1 MIEPIRLAFEV
12 HCPADHAFV
21 VWTDRIST
29 WWPADHTVSG
39 EPDASVV
46 LEPRSGGRIFER
58 TTAGIEH
65 DWGEVTVWEPPSRL
79 VYLWHLRRDRA
90 DATEVEIRF
99 RAQGEASTL
108 VEIEHRG
115 WEALGAEAQAWRD
128 RNGAGWSTL
137 LPHYVVAAS
146 ANEAM
151 SR

>member
-1 MIEPIRLAFEV
+1 M
-12 HCPADHAFV
+12 
-21 VWTDRIST
+21 WTDRI
-29 WWPADHTVSG
+29 G
-39 EPDASVV
+39 
-46 LEPRSGGRIFER
+46 RRGGRPTTPCRASR
-58 TTAGIEH
+58 TQRSSSSLGQAAGSSSGRRAGIEH

-115 WEALGAEAQAWRD
+115 WEALGADAQAWRD
-128 RNGAGWSTL
+128 RNGGGWATL